1 MNIILYKIY
10 IKIKFVS
17 FSSIVYQYLF
27 ILRRYNGDMYVYVC
41 GKFERDDEN
50 DGFVGGID
58 NNADDDAGSA
68 YNMHSCMEE
77 GSKRIR
83 HE

>member
-1 MNIILYKIY
+1 
-10 IKIKFVS
+10 
-17 FSSIVYQYLF
+17 
-27 ILRRYNGDMYVYVC
+27 MYVYVC